1 MIRDDINAAKIAAMK
16 GGDKETVGTLRL
28 VQASILN
35 RDIEART
42 GGAPKDD
49 DTLVTEVLQ
58 KMVKQR
64 RKSADIY
71 RKNNR
76 DDRAEVEEAEIAV
89 IERFLPQQLSDADA
103 ETKIREIVAET
114 GASSMK
120 DMGRVMALVKERL
133 GGSIEPARA
142 SGLVKTALSLSSGK
156 RPRRAEA
163 AEPETKDRKLSCRG
177 GRGSGVRCAGQA
189 DHAVHRQMVQA
200 NGDHGSERTGHRQLE
215 IERHRVELR
224 ADTRDVSRGPR
235 RQSARRSGHGRHKQS
250 VFSRRQ
256 PGNKA
261 KHNKRQWHIHH
272 VQSHEPGHDREDYGD
287 SAGQPADF
295 HQHIEPLPCCP
306 ASSDLASLRVGTET
320 IYLQSAAV
328 AVLIIRAVDK
338 SVLAAC
344 RGPIRA

>member
-64 RKSADIY
+64 RESADIY
-71 RKNNR
+71 RKNDR

-103 ETKIREIVAET
+103 ETRIREIVAET

-142 SGLVKTALSLSSGK
+142 SALVKSAL
-156 RPRRAEA
+156 A
-163 AEPETKDRKLSCRG
+163 
-177 GRGSGVRCAGQA
+177 
-189 DHAVHRQMVQA
+189 
-200 NGDHGSERTGHRQLE
+200 
-215 IERHRVELR
+215 
-224 ADTRDVSRGPR
+224 
-235 RQSARRSGHGRHKQS
+235 
-250 VFSRRQ
+250 
-256 PGNKA
+256 
-261 KHNKRQWHIHH
+261 
-272 VQSHEPGHDREDYGD
+272 
-287 SAGQPADF
+287 
-295 HQHIEPLPCCP
+295 
-306 ASSDLASLRVGTET
+306 
-320 IYLQSAAV
+320 
-328 AVLIIRAVDK
+328 
-338 SVLAAC
+338 
-344 RGPIRA
+344 